1 VEQSRQPEFAFRL
14 DSHSGVPVYR
24 QLIDQVQ
31 AAVATKVLKTGD
43 QLPTVRRVA
52 VDLAINPNTVA
63 RAYRE
68 MELRGILDTQHG
80 TGTFV
85 ADSPRERSEEEK
97 QRLLNQLLTEVMA
110 RAGSAGFTVDDVRQ
124 ALALLPRGPGQSKE
138 GKAEADSLRE

>member
-1 VEQSRQPEFAFRL
+1 MEQSRQPEFVFRL
-14 DSHSGVPVYR
+14 DAHSGVPVYR

-31 AAVATKVLKTGD
+31 AAVATKLLKTGD

-52 VDLAINPNTVA
+52 VDLEINPNTVA

-85 ADSPRERSEEEK
+85 ADHPGERSPEER
-97 QRLLNQLLTEVMA
+97 QRVLNQFLTDLMA
-110 RAGSAGFTVDDVRQ
+110 RIASAGLRVSDVQQ
-124 ALALLPRGPGQSKE
+124 ALDRLS
-138 GKAEADSLRE
+138 AEPPNS

>member
-1 VEQSRQPEFAFRL
+1 MEQSRQPEFAFRL
-14 DSHSGVPVYR
+14 DLHSGVPVYR

-31 AAVATKVLKTGD
+31 AAVATKTLKTGD

-85 ADSPRERSEEEK
+85 ADNPVERSVEEK
-97 QRLLNQLLTEVMA
+97 QRLLNQLLTELMA
-110 RAGSAGFTVDDVRQ
+110 RAASAGLRIEEVRQ
-124 ALALLPRGPGQSKE
+124 ALLLLSP
-138 GKAEADSLRE
+138 EAPKSET

>member
-1 VEQSRQPEFAFRL
+1 MEHSRHPEFAFRL
-14 DSHSGVPVYR
+14 DLHSGVPVYR
-24 QLIDQVQ
+24 QIIDQVQ

-85 ADSPRERSEEEK
+85 GERPVERSPEEK
-97 QRLLNQLLTEVMA
+97 QRLLNQLCKEVMA
-110 RAGSAGFTVDDVRQ
+110 RAGSAGFTADEVLQ
-124 ALALLPRGPGQSKE
+124 ALLLLSPEPPNP
-138 GKAEADSLRE
+138 

>member
-1 VEQSRQPEFAFRL
+1 MEQCRQPDFSFRL
-14 DSHSGVPVYR
+14 DTHSGVPVYR

-68 MELRGILDTQHG
+68 MELRGILDTEHG

-85 ADSPRERSEEEK
+85 ADNPVERSPEEK
-97 QRLLNQLLTEVMA
+97 QRVLNQLVIEIMA
-110 RAGSAGFTVDDVRQ
+110 RADSVGCTADDVQQ
-124 ALALLPRGPGQSKE
+124 AVTQLSRAAK
-138 GKAEADSLRE
+138 EADPFGK